1 MERHY
6 WRNYYSYRDS
16 SVAKEKQLDNSE
28 ELTLA
33 LNMKNT
39 VGVKSY
45 TDLDVSHDSVS
56 LNIMA
61 GVKRHF

>member
-1 MERHY
+1 M
-6 WRNYYSYRDS
+6 
-16 SVAKEKQLDNSE
+16 DNSE